1 MIDRERLL
9 AGDHQAT
16 LHAQA
21 RIRRLAADAAAGQAR
36 TRRSAIARARL
47 GLGRWLVGTGHR
59 LEAGTDRRLE
69 AGTNRRLGAGT
80 SRRIEAGTDPCGPAE
95 ARPA

>member
-9 AGDHQAT
+9 ADDHQAS
-16 LHAQA
+16 LHAEA

-36 TRRSAIARARL
+36 TGRSAIARARL
-47 GLGRWLVGTGHR
+47 GIGRWLVGTG
-59 LEAGTDRRLE
+59 RRLD
-69 AGTNRRLGAGT
+69 
-80 SRRIEAGTDPCGPAE
+80 AGTDPCGSAE